1 MPILLGYV
9 RLRKTNN
16 QLIKALYYTAID
28 WFLYDANIDLKQE
41 NLPNRQITCSKLTK
55 EILEQGVKYV
65 QS

>member
-16 QLIKALYYTAID
+16 QLIKALYYTTID

-41 NLPNRQITCSKLTK
+41 NLLNRQITCSKLTK